1 MKKYMHRIIAILA
14 LICLCACSK
23 HIETPD
29 GYPGTARP
37 MEFSCK
43 INQRDITRVAN
54 GNFSKND
61 AIGVY
66 IVDYIDGA
74 APELANS
81 GNHANN
87 VKFTYDG
94 TSWNSNVELYWIGD
108 EHADAYSYYPYISN
122 IDDVNSLPFT
132 IQLRQDI
139 AAQEDA
145 LSGYDASD
153 FMWAKAE
160 NVAPGSVFYLN
171 HKHIMSAINLSLLEG
186 EGFEEGEWAMEE
198 KAISILN
205 TQISAKINLHEGV
218 ATVDD
223 NSEIKPVIPRRTN
236 DSWQGIIVP
245 QIVEANKTLIQI
257 SIAGNLYEFKRDEST
272 TYEASKQNNFTIK
285 VDKRGVGD
293 YKFTLISE
301 SITAWQ
307 TDTHGVDAD
316 ARAYITMNVPSVGM
330 LQSVIDQK
338 QLNYNTIVNLKI
350 TGEIGNSDFQFI
362 RENLRFLEAINL
374 QDARLENG
382 VIPYGAFRGNPN
394 NNNDVNLLELVVFP
408 DQLTKIENEA
418 FLNTSLCQEL
428 VFPEGLT
435 HIGDRAFDGNPYKSP
450 DWWDTERN
458 NTNIYGVYFPNSLTH
473 IGSRAFTD
481 AFIRHELIL
490 PDNLE
495 FIGEAAFDNCRYIVG
510 NLHIPEK
517 LKDISTRAFST
528 LLSTSGVLEV
538 PASVETIGLGAF
550 ASSGFKGLILNE
562 GLKSIGEAA
571 FAGVVFMNGYN
582 NVAPNEYDLAT
593 KDAAY
598 DIKPHPYGGELVVP
612 TSVQFIGKRAFANTA
627 FTHAYLPDNFEELP
641 EGLFAY
647 CTELIDTM
655 RVQSKVTHLSAEVF
669 KNCEKLSAVILP
681 AKLLTISDRCF
692 ENCFN
697 LNYIQCLSTTPPALE
712 GSGHFDGVA
721 KDNFTLVVPTGCVE
735 AYRNAPGWNEFKRIS
750 EYRNFVVRP
759 MLARLLNKSNERK
772 IILNSDEAWSVSH
785 IPNWVKISES
795 SGYKKTELTVTIDQ
809 LPKGAGNRTDSIV
822 FKLEGENVTTCY
834 HIEQYDSQYGEDEQK
849 ILQKATKG
857 NGINIIILGDGYDA
871 KDIADGL
878 YDKDM
883 KQSIEYLFDI
893 EPYKTYREYFN
904 VYTAYAMS
912 YESGI
917 GTVNT
922 LRNVKF
928 NTIGGDANLRLT
940 CNFEA
945 ALYYGVDNTDV
956 EESEIPGLTCIVIPN
971 TSQYDGVCSMYPNNS
986 AVALCPKSEDA
997 YPFDARGIL
1006 QHEAGGHAF
1015 GKLADEYIYHYNFIQ
1030 TCTCP
1035 CCKHVQELQDMH
1047 DSGWG
1052 YNMWLSGKYNDVPW
1066 SHLINDNRYND
1077 IVDIY
1082 EGGYFHKR
1090 GVYRSEYNSCMNNN
1104 VPYFSSWS
1112 RELIVQRIKN
1122 LAGENYSYGE
1132 FVANDSREWG
1142 KDFTLGTRAKEVAP
1156 SELTVSRRGN
1166 APIISK
1172 HNPVRPK

>member
-1 MKKYMHRIIAILA
+1 MKKHIHIIITILA
-14 LICLCACSK
+14 SICLCACSNP
-23 HIETPD
+23 IEITD
-29 GYPGTARP
+29 EYPGKVTRP
-37 MEFSCK
+37 IEITCN
-43 INQRDITRVAN
+43 INQRDVTRVAN
-54 GNFSKND
+54 GSFSNND

-66 IVDYIDGA
+66 IVDYINGV
-74 APELANS
+74 APELASS

-87 VKFTYDG
+87 VKFTYNG
-94 TSWNSNVELYWIGD
+94 TSWENNVDLSWIDD
-108 EHADAYSYYPYISN
+108 EHADAYSYYPYVSN
-122 IDDVNSLPFT
+122 IDDVKSLSYS
-132 IQLRQDI
+132 IQNRQDI

-145 LSGYDASD
+145 ISGYDASD

-171 HKHIMSAINLSLLEG
+171 HKHIMSAIHISLLEG
-186 EGFEEGEWAMEE
+186 EGFEEEEWAMEE

-205 TQISAKINLHEGV
+205 TQIIAKINLREGV
-218 ATVDD
+218 ATVDND
-223 NSEIKPVIPRRTN
+223 SEIKPIIPRRTN
-236 DSWQGIIVP
+236 DSWQGIVVP
-245 QIVEANKTLIQI
+245 QIVEANRTLIQI
-257 SIAGNLYEFKRDEST
+257 SIAGNLYEFKRDEAT

-307 TDTHGVDAD
+307 SDTNGVDAD
-316 ARAYITMNVPSVGM
+316 ARAYIIMDVPSVGM

-338 QLNYNTIVNLKI
+338 QLNYNSIVNLKI
-350 TGEIGNSDFQFI
+350 TGEIGDSDFRFI
-362 RENLRFLEAINL
+362 RDELRFLEAINL
-374 QDARLENG
+374 QDAKLENDFL
-382 VIPYGAFRGNPN
+382 PHGAFCGGLN
-394 NNNDVNLLELVVFP
+394 NEVNTLKYVVFP
-408 DQLTKIENEA
+408 NQLTKIGDIA

-450 DWWDTERN
+450 DGWDTERN
-458 NTNIYGVYFPNSLTH
+458 NTNIYGVYFPNSLKH
-473 IGSRAFTD
+473 IGARAFTD
-481 AFIRHELIL
+481 AFIKHELIL

-517 LKDISTRAFST
+517 IKDISTRAFST
-528 LLSTSGVLEV
+528 LLSTSGVLEI

-550 ASSGFKGLILNE
+550 ASSGFNGLILNE

-571 FAGVVFMNGYN
+571 FAGIVFKNGYN
-582 NVAPNEYDLAT
+582 HIDPNEYDLAT
-593 KDAAY
+593 KDAVY
-598 DIKPHPYGGELVVP
+598 NIKPHPYGGELVVP

-647 CTELIDTM
+647 CTELIDTV
-655 RVQSKVTHLSAEVF
+655 RVQSKVTHLHAEVF

-681 AKLLTISDRCF
+681 EKLISIADRCF

-697 LNYIQCLSTTPPALE
+697 LNYVQCLSTTPPTLE

-721 KDNFTLVVPTGCVE
+721 KDNFTLVVPKGCVE
-735 AYRNAPGWNEFKRIS
+735 AYRNAPGWGEFKRIS
-750 EYRNFVVRP
+750 EYRNFVIRP
-759 MLARLLNKSNERK
+759 MLARLLNNSNERK

-785 IPNWVKISES
+785 IPNWVKISET
-795 SGYKKTELTVTIDQ
+795 SGYKKTELTVTIDE
-809 LPKGAGNRTDSIV
+809 LPTGAGNRADSIV
-822 FKLEGENVTTCY
+822 FKLEGEDITACY
-834 HIEQYDSQYGEDEQK
+834 YIEQYDSKYGEDEQE
-849 ILQKATKG
+849 ILQTATKG

-878 YDKDM
+878 YEKDM

-928 NTIGGDANLRLT
+928 NTFGGDANHRLT
-940 CNFEA
+940 CDFEA

-971 TSQYDGVCSMYPNNS
+971 TSLYDGVCSMYPNNS
-986 AVALCPKSEDA
+986 AVALCPKGENG
-997 YPFDARGIL
+997 YPYDARGIL
-1006 QHEAGGHAF
+1006 QHEVGGHAF
-1015 GKLADEYIYHYNFIQ
+1015 GKLADEYIYHYSFIQ
-1030 TCTCP
+1030 TCTCI
-1035 CCKHVQELQDMH
+1035 CCKHVSGLQEMH
-1047 DSGWG
+1047 DLGWG

-1112 RELIVQRIKN
+1112 RELIVQRIKA
-1122 LAGENYSYGE
+1122 LAGENYSYEE

-1142 KDFTLGTRAKEVAP
+1142 KDFTLGTRAREVAP
-1156 SELTVSRRGN
+1156 SEFTVSRRGN
-1166 APIISK
+1166 APIISN